1 MKSGNVSFPLS
12 DVCSKFSPG
21 FDVQVFHNQVF
32 QRVFGLQIV
41 FGVSSIFGW
50 LYFFKMRSKLAFALG
65 GYAFWVLRLW
75 GELRL
80 VRKRASSKQCSSVW
94 GLAASSL
101 FWFGRER
108 IELGER

>member
-1 MKSGNVSFPLS
+1 MSLS
-12 DVCSKFSPG
+12 LFLNVCSKFSPG

-50 LYFFKMRSKLAFALG
+50 LYFSRCVASLHLRWVVMRFGFCVCGENCVWFASEQ
-65 GYAFWVLRLW
+65 A
-75 GELRL
+75 
-80 VRKRASSKQCSSVW
+80 ASSAAAFG

-101 FWFGRER
+101 FLVWKRKNR
-108 IELGER
+108 MGER